1 MIHVRL
7 NDEKE
12 AEVAVINL
20 LDEVFAPRA
29 LAMAA

>member
-12 AEVAVINL
+12 AEVDVINL

-29 LAMAA
+29 LAAA